1 MEALVTPDAN
11 PTRGVPGRRTSYR
24 PYRPTSAAPDS
35 LTSGGTD
42 PPPDALVIDCDVCS
56 MRGLGCGD
64 CMVTVLLGGPP
75 YGVALDDTERRA
87 IDALADA
94 GLIPPLRMVQSLD
107 PPAQV
112 SGGDP

>member
-1 MEALVTPDAN
+1 VTPDAD
-11 PTRGVPGRRTSYR
+11 PTGGVPGRRTS
-24 PYRPTSAAPDS
+24 PGPAFAAHGSITSP
-35 LTSGGTD
+35 GTD
-42 PPPDALVIDCDVCS
+42 PPHEAVVIDCDVCS

-75 YGVALDDTERRA
+75 EGVALDDAERRA

-94 GLIPPLRMVQSLD
+94 GLIPPLRMVQSVD
-107 PPAQV
+107 PPALL

>member
-1 MEALVTPDAN
+1 VTPDAD
-11 PTRGVPGRRTSYR
+11 PTGGVPGRRTSH
-24 PYRPTSAAPDS
+24 RPTSAAPLA

-42 PPPDALVIDCDVCS
+42 PPHDALVIDCDVCS

-94 GLIPPLRMVQSLD
+94 GLIPPLRMVQSVD
-107 PPAQV
+107 PPALL